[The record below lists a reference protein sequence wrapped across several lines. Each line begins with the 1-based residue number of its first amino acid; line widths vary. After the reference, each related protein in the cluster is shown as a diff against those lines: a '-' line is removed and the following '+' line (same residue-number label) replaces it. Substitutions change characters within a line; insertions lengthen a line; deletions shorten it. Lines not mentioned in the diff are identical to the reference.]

1 MTKKNAKAGAKAKKL
16 QLKKETLKD
25 LTSLKGKAGAVKGG
39 AGRVCAAGLCTPPQA
54 TPCWV
59 ARAVYGE
66 ENPRWLLFRG
76 WLLGDAPGWFR
87 RLYISHGERFARWL
101 APHAAI
107 KSLIRRWMDWVIACK

>member
-16 QLKKETLKD
+16 GLNKETLKD
-25 LTSLKGKAGAVKGG
+25 LSTVKGKARAVKGG
-39 AGRVCAAGLCTPPQA
+39 ARRICNACSYPCVTDF
-54 TPCWV
+54 TCWV

-87 RLYISHGERFARWL
+87 RLYISRGERFARWL
-101 APHAAI
+101 APHPAI
-107 KSLIRRWMDWVIACK
+107 KSLIRRWMDWVIACE

>member
-16 QLKKETLKD
+16 GLKKETLKD
-25 LTSLKGKAGAVKGG
+25 LSAKNKGAAVKGG
-39 AGRVCAAGLCTPPQA
+39 RAALCAAGLCTPPQA

-59 ARAVYGE
+59 ARVVYGE
-66 ENPRWLLFRG
+66 ENPRWLLFRR

-87 RLYISHGERFARWL
+87 RLYVSHGERFARWL

-107 KSLIRRWMDWVIACK
+107 KSLIRRWMDWVIARG